1 MAGPAVA
8 PALIVEANLRE
19 AMRAYSAVTPEGESR
34 DYPGVTIASS
44 GLDFSVFNSLML
56 TSAVES
62 ERELDQRI
70 TTGAVHFAA
79 RGIGWTAWLCDD
91 LLAPAVLKRAGTLL
105 GKRGIHT
112 IAEPP
117 GMLAERIAPANRRP
131 APVECCRVSSSKT
144 RFDFADVA
152 SVVFLLPFRVSQAAY
167 AGEEYWSCGMRGY
180 VGYFAGK
187 PVSVVSTVL
196 AGGAVGVYSLGT
208 LPQHQRCG
216 YGETLL
222 RFALADTT
230 RATGVE
236 RTVLQS
242 TQSGFRLYQRMG
254 YRTVTRFRIHDCSAC
269 GLAK

>member
-8 PALIVEANLRE
+8 PALVVEANLRE
-19 AMRAYSAVTPEGESR
+19 SMRAYSVVTSAGESR
-34 DYPGVTIASS
+34 HYPGITIASS

-56 TSAVES
+56 TAPVES
-62 ERELDQRI
+62 DVELERRL

-91 LLAPAVLKRAGTLL
+91 LIAPAVLKRAGTLL
-105 GKRGIHT
+105 AKRNLNV
-112 IAEPP
+112 IADPP
-117 GMLAERIAPANRRP
+117 GMLAEHITRPQRTAAPI
-131 APVECCRVSSSKT
+131 ECRAVADKKT

-152 SVVFLLPFRVSQAAY
+152 SVVFLLPFRIAQTVY
-167 AGEEYWSCGMRGY
+167 AGEEYWTSGMRGY
-180 VGYFAGK
+180 VGYYDNK
-187 PVSVVSTVL
+187 PVSVVTTVL

-222 RFALADTT
+222 RFALADTA
-230 RATGVE
+230 RLTGVE

-242 TQSGFRLYQRMG
+242 TQSGLRLYQRMG
-254 YRTVTRFRIHDCSAC
+254 YKTVTRFRIYDCSGCAVS
-269 GLAK
+269 K